1 MLAKIPI
8 VLNIVKQRKVENFW
22 MKNVKIR
29 KRSQAY
35 MDYASIYSVEILN
48 SFSLKLQLKDT

>member
-1 MLAKIPI
+1 
-8 VLNIVKQRKVENFW
+8 
-22 MKNVKIR
+22 MKNVKIT

-35 MDYASIYSVEILN
+35 KDYASIYSVEILN